1 MEYFCPS
8 RCLNSLLPSVFHQ
21 SHDKER
27 DKASDSSPDI
37 IERIESYLDTASSES
52 PPSGKRP
59 LEINQVLVNE
69 YQADQGISV
78 S

>member
-1 MEYFCPS
+1 
-8 RCLNSLLPSVFHQ
+8 VFHQ
-21 SHDKER
+21 SHNRKR

-52 PPSGKRP
+52 RPPGKRP

-78 S
+78 SRVSQF